1 MSLIHGRN
9 ELPWQVRNRL
19 DLDYVRNY
27 SLLLDVT
34 IFFRGVWAMLV
45 TRRGVYSPGE
55 VGASVFKAR
64 EEDTVDVT
72 SYQTLPKE

>member
-9 ELPWQVRNRL
+9 ELPWRVRNEL

-27 SLLLDVT
+27 SLSLDLT

-45 TRRGVYSPGE
+45 TRKGIYSPGE
-55 VGASVFKAR
+55 VGASVFNAR
-64 EEDTVDVT
+64 AEDAVEVT